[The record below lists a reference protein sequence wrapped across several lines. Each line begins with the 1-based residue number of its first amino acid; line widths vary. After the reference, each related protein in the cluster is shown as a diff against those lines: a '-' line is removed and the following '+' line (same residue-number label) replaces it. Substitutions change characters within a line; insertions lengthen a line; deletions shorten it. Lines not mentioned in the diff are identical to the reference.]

1 MGNESS
7 TNSREARGRE
17 ASQASSANVSS
28 RLSNQLLTA
37 SVPPPGAYSV
47 PGSQRR
53 QAQFYVTVPA
63 GIRPGQEFPVI
74 ANGQQLMV
82 RCPPGIRP
90 GERIVV
96 SAPRTSQGTQAYMAT
111 VPHGVRSGEQFPVLV
126 NNQQLMVTCPPGV
139 RPGMQVRIMVPT
151 SRRGT
156 ISSTPQEV
164 DLSSSSSSSGRE
176 NARVNNHVRSPFG
189 NQMFEV
195 MCPKACDRARHSHS
209 LQMGNVLWLPARQT
223 QDKGR
228 R

>member
-7 TNSREARGRE
+7 TSNIRDSRTQESPHAG
-17 ASQASSANVSS
+17 S
-28 RLSNQLLTA
+28 RLSHQHSTSN
-37 SVPPPGAYSV
+37 VPPGAYSV

-96 SAPRTSQGTQAYMAT
+96 SAPRSSQGTQAYMAT

-139 RPGMQVRIMVPT
+139 YYVHGVFLTQQIILQCRC
-151 SRRGT
+151 
-156 ISSTPQEV
+156 STRHA
-164 DLSSSSSSSGRE
+164 GFE
-176 NARVNNHVRSPFG
+176 NVGLVSF
-189 NQMFEV
+189 V
-195 MCPKACDRARHSHS
+195 
-209 LQMGNVLWLPARQT
+209 T
-223 QDKGR
+223 
-228 R
+228 